1 MLGDKRL
8 PGVLT
13 DNELNFLWSQGSFR
27 QRPGDRAMQPLRDA
41 ASRARVDVELARL
54 GIKVEDERR

>member
-8 PGVLT
+8 PRIPT
-13 DNELNFLWSQGSFR
+13 DNEMKSLRSRGSFS

-41 ASRARVDVELARL
+41 ASRARIDVELARL
-54 GIKVEDERR
+54 EIKVENEAR